1 MAAVTVRGPMPA
13 ASARGGDEGGPVRRR
28 RGDARARL
36 GRDDGALTTP
46 ARDTAVARAVS
57 A

>member
-28 RGDARARL
+28 RDARARL